1 MASNFPLNPI
11 DGNAYVINGKVYV
24 WNETKDGALKKIYIT
39 NVANVD
45 SKELYSSWKNW
56 ALTSTNLKYLQAF
69 RTIGGEPTIAGQY
82 TPVYYFL
89 TNGWK
94 VVIDGSG
101 VNVAFSYNLYSEDGS
116 SPIIALNGATAV
128 LNNSDIGLMSAGS
141 EVSYT
146 SILNALNV
154 LNNGIKN
161 ASKLIPHNADI

>member
-1 MASNFPLNPI
+1 MAFSF
-11 DGNAYVINGKVYV
+11 NGS
-24 WNETKDGALKKIYIT
+24 LKKIYIT
-39 NVANVD
+39 NVTNVN

-56 ALTSTNLKYLQAF
+56 ILIDDNLQYLQAF

-101 VNVAFSYNLYSEDGS
+101 VNVAFSYNLYTEDGS
-116 SPIIALNGATAV
+116 SPVIALNGATAI
-128 LNNSDIGLMSAGS
+128 LNNSDIGLMTAGG

-154 LNNGIKN
+154 LNNGIKK
-161 ASKLIPHNADI
+161 ASKLIPHTQNI